1 MFTYGN
7 VPYRIKP
14 YKDIQDDPYN
24 TIDFDWALERE
35 IELQVKERG
44 TDGKLTSTRGGKILL
59 VNLAEKMLTL
69 LLAKLVNFVP
79 EGGIWMNTQRPEWN
93 DANNA
98 LVGKGLSIV
107 TLSYLRRTIAFS
119 KQFLE
124 QSISRTVQ
132 VSREVQDLFLQIS
145 QILTKFQSTLKGSV
159 SDEQR
164 RSMMDALG
172 QAGSD
177 YRGNCYSHGFSG
189 GLAQLPITELVDF
202 LNLALQYVDH
212 SLRANKRSDD
222 LYHAYNILHLDPKRA
237 SVSHL
242 NEMLE
247 GQVSILSSGML
258 SGEKSL
264 ALLESLRHSKLY
276 RADQH
281 SYILY
286 PDRDLPGFL
295 EKNCV
300 TESQVHDLKLVSE
313 LVKAQDQTL
322 LTRDE
327 NGNYHFSGHIHNVK
341 DVKRFLDAL
350 KRQPQYAELVKADA
364 AQIEVLF
371 EDTFTHD
378 EFTGR
383 SGTFFAYEGLGSV
396 YWHMVSKLILA
407 VQETIR
413 RSSSEPSIR
422 GLREKYTDLCK
433 GQSFNKTPAEYG
445 SFPTDPYS
453 HTPKGRGAK
462 QPGMTGMVKEDILTR
477 QFELGFSIENG
488 NLVFDFLLLDKNEFL
503 VDSKGFSYWSV
514 DGQNK
519 QMELQPSTMAYTIC
533 QVPVILQVSNEACI
547 KVHLTDGSTQEIE
560 GYVLDPINSRH
571 IFQRDGVVHYLEIN
585 LIPKN

>member
-1 MFTYGN
+1 
-7 VPYRIKP
+7 
-14 YKDIQDDPYN
+14 
-24 TIDFDWALERE
+24 
-35 IELQVKERG
+35 
-44 TDGKLTSTRGGKILL
+44 
-59 VNLAEKMLTL
+59 
-69 LLAKLVNFVP
+69 
-79 EGGIWMNTQRPEWN
+79 
-93 DANNA
+93 
-98 LVGKGLSIV
+98 
-107 TLSYLRRTIAFS
+107 
-119 KQFLE
+119 
-124 QSISRTVQ
+124 
-132 VSREVQDLFLQIS
+132 
-145 QILTKFQSTLKGSV
+145 
-159 SDEQR
+159 
-164 RSMMDALG
+164 MDALG

-189 GLAQLPITELVDF
+189 EVAQLPITELVAF
-202 LNLALQYVDH
+202 LDLALQYVDH
-212 SLRANKRSDD
+212 SLRANKRSDN

-258 SGEKSL
+258 SGEESL

-276 RADQH
+276 RADQNN
-281 SYILY
+281 YILY
-286 PDRDLPGFL
+286 PDRELPGFL
-295 EKNCV
+295 EKNCIP
-300 TESQVHDLKLVSE
+300 TTQVSELRLISE
-313 LVKAQDQTL
+313 LVKTQDQTL

-341 DVKRFLDAL
+341 DVRRSLDAL
-350 KRQPQYAELVKADA
+350 ARQPQYAKLVKAEA
-364 AQIEVLF
+364 AKIEALF

-413 RSSSEPSIR
+413 RTRNEPFIR
-422 GLREKYTDLCK
+422 GLQEKYTDLCK
-433 GQSFNKTPAEYG
+433 GQSFNKTPTVYG
-445 SFPTDPYS
+445 TFPTDPYS

-488 NLVFDFLLLDKNEFL
+488 NLTFDFLLLDRKEFL
-503 VDSKGFSYWSV
+503 TAPKVFSYWSV
-514 DGQNK
+514 KGQKK
-519 QMELQPSTMAYTIC
+519 QMKLQACSMAYTIC
-533 QVPVILQVSNEACI
+533 QVPVILQVSNEACT
-547 KVHLTDGSTQEIE
+547 KVHLSDGSTQEIE